1 MTNYRLM
8 QVKSIAECSK
18 GGGGGILQYVQ
29 PSLSYHLSLRSV
41 FCLFL
46 GYRFTQVLLY
56 GTFIVEKT
64 KIIVGKVTFN
74 AIYQRHRKS
83 MAPYWHQH
91 SLPPSSSKNLFA
103 IFWRQYLHQY
113 YCRWPWKNKKKLLRL
128 FQGSN
133 QRWAGWVYAFVVLC
147 RLYS

>member
-1 MTNYRLM
+1 MNLEFDCTN
-8 QVKSIAECSK
+8 VKNGKSAYNGYLCSLYIYSK
-18 GGGGGILQYVQ
+18 TSVKWPLSKRPNIGFHDQLSLNAGQKYCRMLQGGGGILQYVQ

-46 GYRFTQVLLY
+46 AYRFTQVLLY

-83 MAPYWHQH
+83 MAPY
-91 SLPPSSSKNLFA
+91 
-103 IFWRQYLHQY
+103 
-113 YCRWPWKNKKKLLRL
+113 
-128 FQGSN
+128 
-133 QRWAGWVYAFVVLC
+133 
-147 RLYS
+147 